1 MEIVL
6 YKSYIIHF
14 KMLPVMMSFEGNS
27 TEFGALPKHDCC
39 SAMSKLILLRFNL
52 GGSQP
57 VLAGYFI

>member
-1 MEIVL
+1 
-6 YKSYIIHF
+6 
-14 KMLPVMMSFEGNS
+14 MLPVMMSFEGNS